1 MAEPSFIGEGTTQR
15 AHDTRW
21 LRWVKILSRYQNASG
36 SLAANNAARGDGIR
50 IIKQKTLCA
59 IKRTSYTG

>member
-21 LRWVKILSRYQNASG
+21 LRWTKILGRYQNIAG
-36 SLAANNAARGDGIR
+36 SLPA
-50 IIKQKTLCA
+50 
-59 IKRTSYTG
+59 